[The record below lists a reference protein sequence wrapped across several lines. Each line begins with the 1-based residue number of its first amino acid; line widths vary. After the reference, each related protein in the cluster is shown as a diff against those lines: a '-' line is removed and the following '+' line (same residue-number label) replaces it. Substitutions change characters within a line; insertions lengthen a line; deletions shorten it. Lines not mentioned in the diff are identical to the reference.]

1 MPAGV
6 SIIDFEPTHRA
17 AFEALNDELDYEW
30 ITRYFYIEGADRKP
44 VDNPQQYIV
53 ERGGHILMAV
63 RDGKIVGT
71 CALVKEHDCV
81 YELARLAVAP
91 EAQRHGI
98 GWALGQAM
106 LGKARQ
112 LGARRV
118 EVLTISTLLPALK
131 LYDKLG
137 FRAASLMPEQ
147 PGDVRMVLDL

>member
-1 MPAGV
+1 MPTDVA
-6 SIIDFEPTHRA
+6 IIDFEPAHRA
-17 AFEALNDELDYEW
+17 AFEALNHELNPEW
-30 ITRYFYIEGADRKP
+30 ITRYFYIEGSDQKP

-63 RDGKIVGT
+63 CGGEIVGT
-71 CALVKEHDCV
+71 CALVKEHDGV

-91 EAQRHGI
+91 TAQRRGI
-98 GWALGQAM
+98 GWALGQGM